1 MRTVLHQLGRFKRD
15 TFLCIGLCTLEVIM
29 EILLPFITSLII
41 DKGLEQA
48 NLPVVY
54 RYGILMVA
62 MALLSLAFGAAAG
75 KFGSVRLG
83 FEPQSSENPES
94 PGTLGLTALFP
105 SPVTGQKSA
114 LTTCLTT
121 IGKFHNRV

>member
-75 KFGSVRLG
+75 KFGSKMPGVRVSPLG
-83 FEPQSSENPES
+83 PNNDNPNYIIQVGNVFGFIISIEN
-94 PGTLGLTALFP
+94 
-105 SPVTGQKSA
+105 V
-114 LTTCLTT
+114 
-121 IGKFHNRV
+121 I